1 MSNWICAS
9 SRHLDNTRL
18 VTWGHFPLCG
28 IFLIHSI
35 PIHFKRIRKNN
46 QIKENTWACTLKS
59 VTLSCWSFLG
69 SKQTWVKLKFTGVP
83 ADFYQQQHRITN
95 QLLYFLLLLFLVSI
109 IRFLCDRYN
118 HLNSWDNS
126 PNTPAGAPAEP
137 LSRVSV
143 MRNCFA
149 NVPEVARVTL
159 TREEKENAGMVVL
172 KSWHPPSTSFD
183 FRVFFIVIY
192 I

>member
-1 MSNWICAS
+1 M
-9 SRHLDNTRL
+9 
-18 VTWGHFPLCG
+18 
-28 IFLIHSI
+28 
-35 PIHFKRIRKNN
+35 
-46 QIKENTWACTLKS
+46 
-59 VTLSCWSFLG
+59 TLSCWSFLG
-69 SKQTWVKLKFTGVP
+69 CKQTWVKLKFTGVP
-83 ADFYQQQHRITN
+83 TDFYQQQHRMTY

-109 IRFLCDRYN
+109 ICFLCDRYN

-126 PNTPAGAPAEP
+126 PNPPAGAPAEP

-149 NVPEVARVTL
+149 DVPEVARVTL

-183 FRVFFIVIY
+183 FRVFFLLLY
-192 I
+192 IFKCVELKVRWRPGPVGFFWTEELASFLPGQPKGS